1 MTKYA
6 KCTVCGYVIAIPDD
20 KSASDY
26 VCPDD
31 GNTLTDATKAEYY
44 AYMARAQYNI
54 VTKTSDYTASSGD
67 CVLVDAS
74 SGNITITLPEP
85 SKATQVNIKKI
96 DSSMNV
102 VTVIPNGGSI
112 DGETSK
118 EISTQYESYLFI
130 SDGTNWYIV

>member
-6 KCTVCGYVIAIPDD
+6 KCSECGYVIAIPDD
-20 KSASDY
+20 KNPSDY
-26 VCPDD
+26 VCPND
-31 GNTLTDATKAEYY
+31 GNTLTNATKVEYD
-44 AYMARAQYNI
+44 AYMTRAQYNI
-54 VTKTSDYTASSGD
+54 VTKTVDYIASGGD

-96 DSSMNV
+96 DSSTNV
-102 VTVIPNGGSI
+102 VTVVPNGGSI

>member
-6 KCTVCGYVIAIPDD
+6 KCSECGYAIAIPDD
-20 KSASDY
+20 KNSSDY
-26 VCPDD
+26 VCPND
-31 GNTLTDATKAEYY
+31 GNTLTNATKTEYD
-44 AYMARAQYNI
+44 AYMTRAQYNV
-54 VTKTSDYTASSGD
+54 VTKTGDYTASGGD

-74 SGNITITLPEP
+74 SGDVTITLPEP

-96 DSSMNV
+96 DPSTNV
-102 VTVIPNGGSI
+102 VMVMPNGGSI
-112 DGETSK
+112 DDEPLK

>member
-6 KCTVCGYVIAIPDD
+6 KCSECGYVIAIPDD
-20 KSASDY
+20 KNSSDY
-26 VCPDD
+26 VCPND
-31 GNTLTDATKAEYY
+31 GNTLINATKAEYD
-44 AYMARAQYNI
+44 AYMTRAQYN
-54 VTKTSDYTASSGD
+54 VVAKTTDYTASGGD

-74 SGNITITLPEP
+74 SGDVTITLPEP

-96 DSSMNV
+96 DSSTNV
-102 VTVIPNGGSI
+102 VTVMPNGGSI

-130 SDGTNWYIV
+130 SDGNNWYIV

>member
-6 KCTVCGYVIAIPDD
+6 KCSVCGYVIAIPDD
-20 KSASDY
+20 KNASDY
-26 VCPDD
+26 VCPND
-31 GNTLTDATKAEYY
+31 GNTLTDATKVEYD
-44 AYMARAQYNI
+44 AYMTRAQYNI
-54 VTKTSDYTASSGD
+54 VTKTGNYTASGGD

-74 SGNITITLPEP
+74 SGNVTITLPEP

-96 DSSMNV
+96 DPSTNV
-102 VTVIPNGGSI
+102 VTVMPNGGNI
-112 DGETSK
+112 DDEPLK